1 MAETIGNG
9 MITNMKDKDKLWIVA
24 YICVKGV
31 PKATAYQRLAEFRN
45 YYIFD
50 GSVNMIIV
58 PIEESTR
65 IEFYNLEKA
74 EPATIEQLNNLIENG
89 KLTKNFA

>member
-1 MAETIGNG
+1 ML
-9 MITNMKDKDKLWIVA
+9 DKDKLWIVA

-45 YYIFD
+45 YYKFD

-58 PIEESTR
+58 PVEEPTR

-74 EPATIEQLNNLIENG
+74 EPTSIKKLKELMNYAESETI
-89 KLTKNFA
+89 